1 MPRDI
6 EYIRRYIGPVFFVE
20 KKSIEYGSFSRN
32 IESCPNTECSQ
43 YQKPVRGMPHHC
55 FECGSKID
63 NVRCEKQFEKMPN
76 THLNDFYDK
85 AIGVCNQT
93 FNGVRSFMEPN
104 VKLFAD
110 DNQIVY
116 VPRLAKDEEHFAI
129 IGNKTF
135 GHYCINNDCI
145 GNTRYAN
152 TDYKYCEECGEKLHI
167 NITHNVT
174 GIMNEHAAIE
184 ILDNHSHKNY
194 DHFEFIDHQVFIYLV
209 ENYSQT
215 DRCKELISVLE
226 KTYGEGCVSMRL
238 AFVSYHS
245 HY

>member
-20 KKSIEYGSFSRN
+20 KKSIEYGSVSRK
-32 IESCPNTECSQ
+32 IESCPNAECPQ
-43 YQKPVRGMPHHC
+43 HQKTVLGLPHHC
-55 FECGSKID
+55 FECGSKIE
-63 NVRCEKQFEKMPN
+63 NVLCEKKFERMPN
-76 THLNDFYDK
+76 THLKDFYDK

-93 FNGVRSFMEPN
+93 FNGVRAFMEPN

-110 DNQIVY
+110 DNQVVY
-116 VPRLAKDEEHFAI
+116 VPRLSKDEEQFAI

-135 GHYCINNDCI
+135 GHYCVNEDCMWHE
-145 GNTRYAN
+145 RYAN
-152 TDYKYCEECGEKLHI
+152 TEHKYCEECGGKLHI

-174 GIMNEHAAIE
+174 GIINEQAAID
-184 ILDNHSHKNY
+184 ILDGYSHKNY
-194 DHFEFIDHQVFIYLV
+194 DHFEFINNQAFIYLV

-215 DRCKELISVLE
+215 DLCKELISVLE